1 MIVFEFFPAASFLIL
16 IAQITG
22 RIIYLKK
29 EGIQFTKGKKR
40 TSNLKVV
47 INILFMI
54 ILLFWIFELVRPLVS
69 LSFSILPESITIL
82 IINSFYLKIAGI
94 SIIIVSLVVF
104 RITLLHFKTSLRFG
118 LNDKQPGQLITTGI
132 FSVSRNP
139 FFLSLDLYF
148 LGIALLLPSVF
159 FIGFSV
165 LAIISIHFFILKEE
179 IFMHKVY
186 GAEYENYRQQ
196 VRRYL

>member
-148 LGIALLLPSVF
+148 LGIALLMPSVF